1 MKYFTSEPIKN
12 IYDVIYPFYVIS
24 KLCGFAAFPLRVP
37 KSKKQAIKLFIQNCL
52 FAVMIIIL
60 QWYVLTLHSSGA
72 EDYFAIATSSSISQ
86 FTLGLLTTIGLM
98 NFFISFS
105 MNFILQKYI
114 KKLLE
119 KFCINDQDMEK
130 IGIKVDLRSQR
141 RFIYIFLIISFL
153 QALVV
158 ATLTQA
164 VMNYYEL
171 SFLYIERITTYVFFT
186 IGYTTLVGHMFLALV
201 AIYVRYKLLNQSF
214 RKRFV
219 IIPSI
224 IENIDKSSEVTIDP
238 EDQVIRKFAII
249 HDRLN
254 SIIRETNTCFSFQT
268 MTYML
273 SWFVYAI
280 HGAFNLYR
288 VVYRED
294 SEEVLMNYLDIVWIV
309 YYGIYLSGIVI
320 VSALIKYEGQR
331 TAALVHRA
339 LNFHYW
345 KPKIIS
351 KLTIVCKSSRGIYG
365 SDEMKLCPEF

>member
-1 MKYFTSEPIKN
+1 
-12 IYDVIYPFYVIS
+12 
-24 KLCGFAAFPLRVP
+24 
-37 KSKKQAIKLFIQNCL
+37 
-52 FAVMIIIL
+52 
-60 QWYVLTLHSSGA
+60 
-72 EDYFAIATSSSISQ
+72 
-86 FTLGLLTTIGLM
+86 
-98 NFFISFS
+98 
-105 MNFILQKYI
+105 
-114 KKLLE
+114 
-119 KFCINDQDMEK
+119 
-130 IGIKVDLRSQR
+130 
-141 RFIYIFLIISFL
+141 
-153 QALVV
+153 
-158 ATLTQA
+158 
-164 VMNYYEL
+164 MNYYEL

-345 KPKIIS
+345 KPKIVEEMRIFS
-351 KLTIVCKSSRGIYG
+351 QQLGHRQPIVTCGLFPFDWSLFYSMRIFSQQLGHRQPIVTCGLFPFDWSLFYSSIGLCVTYLTIMIQLDSSY
-365 SDEMKLCPEF
+365 SNPQLNVTLPAT